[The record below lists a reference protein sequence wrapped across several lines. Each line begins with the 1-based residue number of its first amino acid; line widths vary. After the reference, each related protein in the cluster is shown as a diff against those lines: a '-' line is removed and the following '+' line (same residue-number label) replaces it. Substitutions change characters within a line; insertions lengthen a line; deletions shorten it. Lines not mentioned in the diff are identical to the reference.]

1 MSFVQEEETPGDVLQ
16 LEEQSEEQALENL
29 PESHHEEQMQ
39 QQQLDSSAEPYDMLE
54 VRARHS
60 S

>member
-1 MSFVQEEETPGDVLQ
+1 MSFVQEDEISGDVPQ
-16 LEEQSEEQALENL
+16 LEEQLEEQPLENL

-39 QQQLDSSAEPYDMLE
+39 QLDSSVEPYDMLE